1 MSETKIALITGASRG
16 IGRAVAIACARA
28 GMQVVATGRAQKA
41 LEELDDEIRASGG
54 LAPTI
59 VPLDLIDFDGIDRLG
74 GALFQRFGRVDCF
87 VHAAAHLGDLMP
99 LAHMTPRIAETMI
112 STNLTAT
119 WRLIRSIEPLLL
131 QAPNPRAVF
140 FTSGVVAKPRAF
152 WGMYAATK
160 AATQSLVQCWADEVD
175 FKNLVATILNPGPV
189 ATAMRN
195 KAFPGED
202 QFTLPPPAALSSL
215 ILSLLDDAH
224 TGSGQIINFRD
235 TEHFQAWEAM
245 REHTD
250 TLNSL

>member
-1 MSETKIALITGASRG
+1 MSEHKIVLVTGASRG

-41 LEELDDEIRASGG
+41 LEELDDEIRAAGG

-59 VPLDLIDFDGIDRLG
+59 VPLDLTDFDGIDRLG
-74 GALFQRFGRVDCF
+74 GALFQRFGRLDGL

-99 LAHMTPRIAETMI
+99 LAHMTPRIGETMI
-112 STNLTAT
+112 ATNLTAT

-131 QAPNPRAVF
+131 QAHAPRAIF
-140 FTSGVVAKPRAF
+140 FTSGVVERPRAF
-152 WGMYAATK
+152 WGLYAATK

-175 FKNLVATILNPGPV
+175 YKKVVATILNPGPV

-202 QFTLPPPAALSSL
+202 QSTLPQPQALSSM
-215 ILSLLDDAH
+215 ILSLLDEGYTE
-224 TGSGQIINFRD
+224 TGKVVNFRD
-235 TEHFQAWEAM
+235 TEHFRAWEAT
-245 REHTD
+245 RY
-250 TLNSL
+250 